1 MNTDRKNRVN
11 SSESIC
17 TISGGVYLMT
27 PGNQNSLLPNLHDII
42 LPDVVPYVPQTVG
55 WYVLAGIIL
64 VLAAWSGY
72 RLYQHSVR
80 NRYRKQAFEELAR
93 IEDSIK
99 EAGAGGQV
107 RGGDLDQIA
116 VLLKRTALAAFPRE
130 KVAGLSGDIWLKFLD
145 QSAGITGFQG
155 PAGRTLLEAA
165 YGAPSELDDIPES
178 STRELIVLV
187 RNWIKQH

>member
-1 MNTDRKNRVN
+1 MKVLCVEMNYFLAILPIFH
-11 SSESIC
+11 SS
-17 TISGGVYLMT
+17 TTTNPGGV
-27 PGNQNSLLPNLHDII
+27 SDLHDII
-42 LPDVVPYVPQTVG
+42 LPDVVPYIPQTVG
-55 WYVLAGIIL
+55 WYVLAGIFL
-64 VLAAWSGY
+64 VFVAWSGY

-80 NRYRKQAFEELAR
+80 NRYRKKAFEELAR
-93 IEDSIK
+93 IEGSIK
-99 EAGAGGQV
+99 EQGVGGQV

-130 KVAGLSGDIWLKFLD
+130 KVAGLSGDMWLKFLD

-155 PAGRTLLEAA
+155 PAGRILLEVA

-187 RNWIKQH
+187 RKWINKH